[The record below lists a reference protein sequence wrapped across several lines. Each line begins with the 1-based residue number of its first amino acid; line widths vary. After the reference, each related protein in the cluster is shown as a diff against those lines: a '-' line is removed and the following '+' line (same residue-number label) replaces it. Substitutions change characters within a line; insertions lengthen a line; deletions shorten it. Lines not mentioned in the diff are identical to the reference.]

1 MVSVASL
8 LNPEE
13 PLWAPTPS
21 SRSSSHSHSSSRQ
34 LVAPSVPVSSAER
47 PPSSIIDPINMT
59 ENTSRGL
66 LKSKA
71 KGNIVYEPFENLDA
85 ESLRE
90 VRRFR
95 VCPFGRIM
103 ETFRRIPYNS
113 SKKDF
118 YQKTGRESFDVFQYD
133 FKLPNS
139 TDDTV
144 YTVMWDYGVGLV
156 RMTPFFKCL
165 EYSKTTPA
173 KMLGQNPGLKDIT
186 YSITGGSIKAQG
198 YWMPY
203 DCAKAV
209 CATFCYQ
216 IAGALIPLFGP
227 DFPSKCVPEG
237 APGFRRMVI
246 DPAVV
251 AQAKREAAQLC
262 QFPRSSS
269 GPLPSPTPSRHISPR
284 PPQRSMRSN
293 DSYNHR
299 RAEYERQMLL
309 SPYGP
314 DSDLDYRA
322 APGREPYARN
332 IYGGVPP
339 LRTFPGGGGG
349 SRGPPS
355 TAVRASLQSPRGWKT
370 VNHHTYAPAHYANR
384 SVPFPDDNPHQM
396 LENVSSRWLTAVPRS
411 PSPFGQGRR
420 PLPGQYRTTLHPEP
434 RTAVGTL
441 PRPGSIME
449 HESKNNRPKDNTDD
463 TDDNHDNG
471 RRSQTNPAPSPSH
484 TSESSSPSL
493 SSPSPSSPVSAT
505 TKRPAVEEDAAM
517 MLMQLKEG
525 PDQQKDG
532 EDEKKEMMEQDKKAL
547 ALAAPAS
554 QKLRTPLP
562 GSKRHR
568 DVKGELAMSIVG
580 LCGKRGTRDR
590 ETENRVKR
598 LRRNLV

>member
-1 MVSVASL
+1 
-8 LNPEE
+8 
-13 PLWAPTPS
+13 
-21 SRSSSHSHSSSRQ
+21 
-34 LVAPSVPVSSAER
+34 
-47 PPSSIIDPINMT
+47 
-59 ENTSRGL
+59 
-66 LKSKA
+66 
-71 KGNIVYEPFENLDA
+71 
-85 ESLRE
+85 
-90 VRRFR
+90 
-95 VCPFGRIM
+95 
-103 ETFRRIPYNS
+103 
-113 SKKDF
+113 
-118 YQKTGRESFDVFQYD
+118 
-133 FKLPNS
+133 
-139 TDDTV
+139 
-144 YTVMWDYGVGLV
+144 
-156 RMTPFFKCL
+156 
-165 EYSKTTPA
+165 
-173 KMLGQNPGLKDIT
+173 
-186 YSITGGSIKAQG
+186 
-198 YWMPY
+198 MPY

-216 IAGALIPLFGP
+216 IAGALIPLFSP

-246 DPAVV
+246 DPAIV

-332 IYGGVPP
+332 IFGGVPP

-441 PRPGSIME
+441 PRPGSIVYHPPALPPIRDYYNERANTKIISSSAGASASTNSKRSFDQME

-598 LRRNLV
+598 LRRTLV